1 MVTGPSK
8 PSYSI
13 GAFTFANSPSAH
25 QLTSEGELA
34 AHNHGYKTMAGV
46 SQDLDSGPQW
56 RNPAYLGSDANAGNS
71 QMGTLWA
78 GSNLPHNN
86 LLPLYGVYK
95 FRRTN

>member
-1 MVTGPSK
+1 
-8 PSYSI
+8 
-13 GAFTFANSPSAH
+13 
-25 QLTSEGELA
+25 
-34 AHNHGYKTMAGV
+34 MAGV